1 MRSFAR
7 NMNDFLPYEPGV
19 LPTRSAPRSGE
30 TISLR
35 LDGLPPYK
43 DLHFSI
49 RNVRH
54 KANDRFIAL
63 RRAAIQAMD
72 GRAAYRG
79 AVGLDF
85 HMHAPGFE
93 QNRALLDYVAGV
105 MDTLD
110 GSHGAEFTYLPVVY
124 EDDCQ
129 VADGSSKLTKS
140 EDQFYE
146 LSITFLGET
155 PGREQSPPAYPEGR
169 VDAPSGSAEA

>member
-1 MRSFAR
+1 
-7 NMNDFLPYEPGV
+7 MNELIPYDPGV
-19 LPTRSAPRSGE
+19 LPTKPAPQPGD

-63 RRAAIQAMD
+63 RRAAIHAMR

-79 AVGLDF
+79 AVGLDLN
-85 HMHAPGFE
+85 MHAPGFE
-93 QNRALLDYVAGV
+93 PNKVLLDYVGGV

-129 VADGSSKLTKS
+129 VALGSIKLTKS
-140 EDQFYE
+140 DDQFYE
-146 LSITFLGET
+146 LLITFLDEG
-155 PGREQSPPAYPEGR
+155 PGGEQSPPAYPELLER
-169 VDAPSGSAEA
+169 I